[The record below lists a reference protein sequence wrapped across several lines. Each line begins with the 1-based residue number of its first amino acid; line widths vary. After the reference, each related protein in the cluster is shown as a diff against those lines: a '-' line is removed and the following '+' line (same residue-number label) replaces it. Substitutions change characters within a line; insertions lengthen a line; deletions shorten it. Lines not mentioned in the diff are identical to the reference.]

1 MNHSPQVIAF
11 TDVYG
16 GSDATAPS
24 FNKPRYIRGGSLNTP
39 ISLGVVPGNGL
50 RVTGTIGAE
59 SGTQTLFFLFR
70 AAEPRRIALQ
80 RVPLNPYTDQY
91 ITLGLRGPDG
101 NAIPLRPEAPPS
113 AQDATTVVISGGRV
127 PRLREGYVDFDYW
140 DAGYAE
146 AEDLFFNTPPAASTD
161 SGTADKIASL
171 VPEASEKLLPGDY
184 VITVS
189 SSQWPAL
196 PFRLQVLARPA
207 EELGGVASFSVEG
220 TGRVGLFDLDGFAVF
235 QVDASGQMSRLYTFG
250 ANSSFSYSA
259 DSYWEDGYALND
271 GAAGDVPNPQVA
283 DFSITA
289 TALVQ
294 RLSPLQGAFF

>member
-113 AQDATTVVISGGRV
+113 VQDATAVVISGGRV

-140 DAGYAE
+140 DVGYAE

-189 SSQWPAL
+189 SSQWPSL
-196 PFRLQVLARPA
+196 PFHLQIFASPT
-207 EELGGVASFSVEG
+207 EELKGAATFAVEG
-220 TGRVGLFDLDGFAVF
+220 AGRVGLLDLEGLGDF
-235 QVDASGQMSRLYTFG
+235 QVDASGQLSRLYMLG
-250 ANSSFSYSA
+250 VN
-259 DSYWEDGYALND
+259 
-271 GAAGDVPNPQVA
+271 A

-289 TALVQ
+289 TALMQ
-294 RLSPLQGAFF
+294 RLSPLQGLFF